1 MRPEIVEPTQYRA
14 MEPSEPPTA
23 MYRYFCN
30 APLPA
35 LQLTAFAGRFL
46 GKRGAVSREN
56 LETFQRK
63 ADRCLREEI
72 GSPALENCL

>member
-23 MYRYFCN
+23 MNRYFCN

-35 LQLTAFAGRFL
+35 LQLTASTSGFEENKRLPSRNNLGLNQGRTHCFSL
-46 GKRGAVSREN
+46 FGFVR
-56 LETFQRK
+56 
-63 ADRCLREEI
+63 LRLPFI
-72 GSPALENCL
+72 A